1 MRAETTDLVYPLFQ
15 SAIASEQRY
24 TAFYQPRDTKV
35 SSVTPPTSNSPLAST
50 PYSIMDLLATVRK
63 EGSRGGTGD
72 FKWSEVQT
80 SSRRENYLGHSLM
93 APVGRWQKGRDLNW
107 YAKGD
112 TEGDTGEDADAK
124 AARERKEE
132 IRRIKE
138 AEEDALA
145 RALGLPVAPRNNPN
159 MEQLGTQREVGKVLK
174 ESAGDDELTGTKGI
188 GYGRATNTQEG
199 DPTMERLEGTGGEQ
213 NKELQ
218 YALKEYKRRHGD
230 RKHRSRSRE
239 RHRRDEH
246 RRRDRDDGHRHRSR
260 RHERH
265 RHRRSKSVSS
275 ERQRT
280 RERRERSRSRSPGH
294 SRPDRDHKRHEDE
307 RRHSRR

>member
-1 MRAETTDLVYPLFQ
+1 
-15 SAIASEQRY
+15 
-24 TAFYQPRDTKV
+24 
-35 SSVTPPTSNSPLAST
+35 
-50 PYSIMDLLATVRK
+50 MDLLATVRK

-72 FKWSEVQT
+72 FKWSDVQT

-112 TEGDTGEDADAK
+112 NEGDAGEDADTK

-159 MEQLGTQREVGKVLK
+159 MEELGTQREIGKVLK
-174 ESAGDDELTGTKGI
+174 EAAGDDELTGTRGV
-188 GYGRATNTQEG
+188 GYGRAANPREG
-199 DPTMERLEGTGGEQ
+199 DATTELLEGTGGEQ
-213 NKELQ
+213 DKELQ
-218 YALKEYKRRHGD
+218 YALKEYKRRHSD

-239 RHRRDEH
+239 RHRRDER
-246 RRRDRDDGHRHRSR
+246 RRRDGNEDQRHNSR
-260 RHERH
+260 RHGRH
-265 RHRRSKSVSS
+265 RHRRSRSVSS
-275 ERQRT
+275 ERHRT
-280 RERRERSRSRSPGH
+280 RERRRRTRSRSPGH
-294 SRPDRDHKRHEDE
+294 SRQDRDHKRREDE
-307 RRHSRR
+307 RRYEYSQR